1 MVLEWLAD
9 PLAVPH
15 ASLLQGK
22 LSNRLGG
29 GGVLLTAFESVITSH
44 FIRQRPT
51 TVSCSPFAH
60 LWALQWGVVMA
71 VLAGVGYYFK
81 CGQKSA
87 TVRICEP
94 VLRGGGVCL
103 WTASVCA

>member
-29 GGVLLTAFESVITSH
+29 GVVLLTAFESVITSH
-44 FIRQRPT
+44 FIRQRPSQLFSLCPL
-51 TVSCSPFAH
+51 VGPSVGCSDGSVG
-60 LWALQWGVVMA
+60 WCGV
-71 VLAGVGYYFK
+71 L
-81 CGQKSA
+81 
-87 TVRICEP
+87 
-94 VLRGGGVCL
+94 LLVC
-103 WTASVCA
+103 SEECHCAYM

>member
-29 GGVLLTAFESVITSH
+29 GVLLLTAFESVITSQT
-44 FIRQRPT
+44 FIRQRAT
-51 TVSCSPFAH
+51 TVSWSPFAH

-71 VLAGVGYYFK
+71 VLAGLGYYFK
-81 CGQKSA
+81 CGQNVPLCVYVSQ
-87 TVRICEP
+87 
-94 VLRGGGVCL
+94 
-103 WTASVCA
+103 S